1 MGTRSAIGIKHGDVV
16 KAIYCHWDGYLEHNG
31 LILARFYDNSVKV
44 NKLISM
50 GDLSSLGA
58 SIGEEQNFN
67 DYREV
72 DTLEE
77 TWCKFYKRDRGEE
90 NVDFKTFESE
100 ADYLTNFDMGVEF
113 HYLFKDGKW
122 YYSDY
127 GKDFKEL
134 EVDVIMKALN
144 GELA

>member
-1 MGTRSAIGIKHGDVV
+1 MATRSAIGIKHGDVV

-31 LILARFYDNSVKV
+31 LLLARFYDNSVKV